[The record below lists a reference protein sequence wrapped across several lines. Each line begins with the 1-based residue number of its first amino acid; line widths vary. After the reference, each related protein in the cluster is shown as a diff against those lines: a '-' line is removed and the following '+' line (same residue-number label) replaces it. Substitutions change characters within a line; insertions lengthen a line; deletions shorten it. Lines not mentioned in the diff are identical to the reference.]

1 MCSRNT
7 NGSRG
12 TPESFSMLCRRCGEE
27 IGASAGRC
35 PSCQATVPS
44 PSPEAVAMLPL
55 QRTDAP
61 IVIGNAPAESTE
73 AKPMSGIGP
82 DDAETMMR
90 PGMRRDTRAEAT
102 GAGDLTGLATGREDE
117 TISPGGRRGDA
128 SDGRARRSRRTVRH
142 PLPHHPSAGRPA
154 GWAWSIRRGTRS
166 SGDGRAQ
173 GDPAG
178 GHERSA
184 TRAGDRAPLQ
194 ARAAAGPRSHATT
207 TSSASTISARSTA
220 SSTSRCSYV
229 EGRDLATILAR
240 ERR

>member
-1 MCSRNT
+1 
-7 NGSRG
+7 
-12 TPESFSMLCRRCGEE
+12 MLCRRCGEE

-117 TISPGGRRGDA
+117 TISPGLPPKKREPRQA
-128 SDGRARRSRRTVRH
+128 PSFRANRSALATTLSGCWV
-142 PLPHHPSAGRPA
+142 PA
-154 GWAWSIRRGTRS
+154 GWVLSSRLGRRARGH
-166 SGDGRAQ
+166 GRPQ
-173 GDPAG
+173 SDPPG
-178 GHERSA
+178 GHERSR
-184 TRAGDRAPLQ
+184 TSPGKSS
-194 ARAAAGPRSHATT
+194 AASSASCCWRGKSATT

-220 SSTSRCSYV
+220 SSTSRCRTSR
-229 EGRDLATILAR
+229 GAIW
-240 ERR
+240 RRS